1 MMGKLVMAAIG
12 CLMLAAAPLAMGQG
26 QSTPP
31 KKEGTT
37 AQKKQQERQNACN
50 ARANDQGLTNTARKN
65 FVAACLKGNAA
76 VGAQQQGQNR

>member
-1 MMGKLVMAAIG
+1 MSKLVMATLG
-12 CLMLAAAPLAMGQG
+12 CLMGLMLAAAPLAGEG
-26 QSTPP
+26 PPP

-65 FVAACLKGNAA
+65 FVAACLKGNAT
-76 VGAQQQGQNR
+76 VGAQQKGQNK